1 LYCIAIYFS
10 SVGGQTN
17 IRPYWR
23 CYYANTDA
31 IIYVVD
37 ACDRDRI
44 GIAKKELIAMLE
56 EEELRNTILCVFAN
70 KQDQPNPMS
79 AVEVSTAL
87 GLTAIKDRQWQI
99 FNSSALKNVGLE
111 EGMSWLAQTINNRKK

>member
-1 LYCIAIYFS
+1 
-10 SVGGQTN
+10 
-17 IRPYWR
+17 
-23 CYYANTDA
+23 
-31 IIYVVD
+31 
-37 ACDRDRI
+37 
-44 GIAKKELIAMLE
+44 MLE